1 MSAST
6 GPSSPDLSSLDLRSP
21 FSHRAAVKA
30 GISRPRLASS
40 EFRRIIRGVYI
51 DAGVRVDA
59 LVEGRAA
66 LLVGA
71 PDAFL
76 SHHTAARL
84 WGGVVPHSPDLH
96 LSVPPT
102 RTRSPREGLVVH
114 RSRRTPQTFRGLR
127 VTTPLGTFLDCA
139 TVLDLVDL
147 VVLGDS
153 LVKKRRITPEQL
165 IDGASRATGRGSR
178 FARRAAALVREGV
191 DSPMESRAR
200 MLRVLSGLPELE
212 ADIRF
217 YGPDGQLLRRLD
229 AGDSAS
235 RTAVE
240 YDGRQHVEREEQWEA
255 DLGRREEFED
265 DEWRII
271 TLVSK
276 DIYRTPEATVMRQ
289 RRIFRARG
297 MVVGAPKDEWRR
309 YFPGQAWSPAPPSD
323 STRTTAPVVQRIRPR
338 IPAQPGHSC
347 ARRRRLGIRGGGA
360 VGRGARFRQGVR
372 SPGWTGRRAALRAN
386 TAHPWECAATS
397 GR

>member
-309 YFPGQAWSPAPPSD
+309 YFPGQA
-323 STRTTAPVVQRIRPR
+323 
-338 IPAQPGHSC
+338 
-347 ARRRRLGIRGGGA
+347 
-360 VGRGARFRQGVR
+360 
-372 SPGWTGRRAALRAN
+372 
-386 TAHPWECAATS
+386 
-397 GR
+397 